1 MWQTIQ
7 SAVSRKSCE
16 GSTERLLQLCGGY
29 FSLYI
34 FTGVLAKYFVGES
47 SYVKMS
53 DIQYTVYN
61 TWGGSLICLVVV
73 LLLGWYK
80 LKSTHCAKLFGC
92 AVPAEYLYIIPSGIC
107 TAVVIPTTTLMY
119 LLPISVM
126 VAMVIMRASII
137 IVSRLVDTV
146 QIRQGLLKKKV
157 YFEENVAMCLA
168 IAAVAVQ
175 LGSAKKGDFNLV
187 GNAAAMA
194 ILGSYISAY
203 AIRIYIMNYYK
214 NTRPKGA
221 EQDTKGFF
229 AIEQLAASSVM
240 LLVCCWIIT
249 LPSAHAA
256 ALAGTAAQ
264 PRDVLGLF
272 RDSFANPHP
281 KWFLALGAGM
291 FYGVSAFFSVF
302 LFMFKGRTATFAG
315 LVNRL
320 TSLIAGTAATLITW
334 AAFGGKFPKPPDW
347 ISLLVMFAA
356 IYYLGLAEK
365 RRTAELA
372 ASRELEPCNPAKA

>member
-1 MWQTIQ
+1 MRQTIK
-7 SAVSRKSCE
+7 SAFTSKSCE
-16 GSTERLLQLCGGY
+16 GTTERLLQLCAGY

-34 FTGVLAKYFVGES
+34 FTGVLAKYFVGDCS
-47 SYVKMS
+47 AVKMS

-61 TWGGSLICLVVV
+61 TLGGSAICLVVV

-80 LKSTHCAKLFGC
+80 LKSSRSVRFFGC
-92 AVPAEYLYIIPSGIC
+92 NLPFEYLYIVPSGFC
-107 TAVVIPTTTLMY
+107 TAIVIPTTTLMY

-157 YFEENVAMCLA
+157 YFEENAAMCLA
-168 IAAVAVQ
+168 ILAVAVQ
-175 LGSAKKGDFNLV
+175 LGSAKKGDFNFV
-187 GNAAAMA
+187 GNVAAMS
-194 ILGSYISAY
+194 ILGSYIAAY

-221 EQDTKGFF
+221 PQDTKGFF
-229 AIEQLAASSVM
+229 AVEQLAASGVIA
-240 LLVCCWIIT
+240 LVCVWILA
-249 LPSAHAA
+249 LPSAQSAVS
-256 ALAGTAAQ
+256 AGAKDVVGMFRSSFTA
-264 PRDVLGLF
+264 
-272 RDSFANPHP
+272 PHP
-281 KWFLALGAGM
+281 KWQLAFGAGM
-291 FYGVSAFFSVF
+291 FYGSSASFSVF

-334 AAFGGKFPKPPDW
+334 AFFGGKFPKPTDW
-347 ISLLVMFAA
+347 TSLLIMFAA
-356 IYYLGLAEK
+356 IYYLGLAER

-372 ASRELEPCNPAKA
+372 ASHELAPCPSPAALKP